1 MLEREPAGCPLFGSV
16 TIVTALM
23 RHCFAADSREKTME
37 SDSFST
43 GKFLSVGR
51 VVFTHIASLKYDSSI
66 ILKKGKKREK
76 LKEKEIDFLRTGRE
90 KGRPS

>member
-1 MLEREPAGCPLFGSV
+1 
-16 TIVTALM
+16 
-23 RHCFAADSREKTME
+23 
-37 SDSFST
+37 
-43 GKFLSVGR
+43 
-51 VVFTHIASLKYDSSI
+51 LKYDSSI